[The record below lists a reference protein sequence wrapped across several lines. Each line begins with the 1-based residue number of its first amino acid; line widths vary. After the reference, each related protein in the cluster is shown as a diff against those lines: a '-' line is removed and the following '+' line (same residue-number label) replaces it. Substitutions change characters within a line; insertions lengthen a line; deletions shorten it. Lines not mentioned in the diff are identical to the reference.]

1 MKRTLS
7 LILILTMLLSLAA
20 CGSKDAAPTDD
31 DNAPSQEQGS
41 GDAQPGGTTGT
52 PDEPEQPEQTQP
64 TEQEP
69 ADSKPE
75 QTQPADNSKPKQE
88 PVGEPEKEP
97 AKQPEQKPEP
107 KPAEKPAEGTSAE
120 PPTETPKPE
129 TPAEDKP
136 AAAVDDALT
145 ILNAIWNTYSD
156 EEKFPAAGGDSEH
169 AVDGAPGS
177 FDVSNA
183 DSLSYQLTFPADD
196 ASLIDSAASLV
207 HMMNLNTFTC
217 GAFMSPTRTTS
228 PGSRTT
234 CARPFRPSTGCAASR
249 ISWSSSQSG
258 RVYFPCTETRS
269 WSTPSAI
276 SSWRAILPLPP
287 SMTRPSTHKT
297 AEKKRGMPRIL
308 LFFFRL
314 RAGRFSYKIWSEHIA
329 ARRKRHAE
337 AKVEAEHHLHI
348 RAAAGEPAADLPLRA
363 DHRGR
368 PDGLRKDHRGE
379 LVSGGARKGRAAA
392 RRPHQRVFRQSCDLL
407 AERAGRLCRA
417 ASTCCGSMPVPRT
430 PPAAGCWRTIS
441 ARSCRGKRPA
451 ICSPTIFT
459 CLQTRVTAFLCSLA
473 AAARHVT

>member
-20 CGSKDAAPTDD
+20 CGSKDAAPADD
-31 DNAPSQEQGS
+31 GNAPSQEQGGGEEQS
-41 GDAQPGGTTGT
+41 GGTAGT
-52 PDEPEQPEQTQP
+52 PDEPEQPEQTQPAEQEPTDSKPEQTQP

-88 PVGEPEKEP
+88 PAGEPEKEP
-97 AKQPEQKPEP
+97 VKQPEQKPEP

-183 DSLSYQLTFPADD
+183 DSLSYLLTFPADD

-217 GAFMSPTRTTS
+217 GAFHVADANNVARLADDLRTTIQAKRWMCGF
-228 PGSRTT
+228 PDKLVIVTVG
-234 CARPFRPSTGCAASR
+234 
-249 ISWSSSQSG
+249 QSVFS
-258 RVYFPCTETRS
+258 VYGNE
-269 WSTPSAI
+269 
-276 SSWRAILPLPP
+276 
-287 SMTRPSTHKT
+287 
-297 AEKKRGMPRIL
+297 
-308 LFFFRL
+308 
-314 RAGRFSYKIWSEHIA
+314 
-329 ARRKRHAE
+329 
-337 AKVEAEHHLHI
+337 
-348 RAAAGEPAADLPLRA
+348 
-363 DHRGR
+363 
-368 PDGLRKDHRGE
+368 E
-379 LVSGGARKGRAAA
+379 LVNT
-392 RRPHQRVFRQSCDLL
+392 FRDKLL
-407 AERAGRLCRA
+407 T
-417 ASTCCGSMPVPRT
+417 SYS
-430 PPAAGCWRTIS
+430 
-441 ARSCRGKRPA
+441 
-451 ICSPTIFT
+451 
-459 CLQTRVTAFLCSLA
+459 A
-473 AAARHVT
+473 AAAVYDEAINA

>member
-31 DNAPSQEQGS
+31 DNVPPQEQGS
-41 GDAQPGGTTGT
+41 GEEQSGGTTGT

-75 QTQPADNSKPKQE
+75 QEPA
-88 PVGEPEKEP
+88 GEPEKEP

-183 DSLSYQLTFPADD
+183 DNLSYLLTFPADD

-217 GAFMSPTRTTS
+217 GAFHVADANNVARLADDLRTTIQAKRWMCGFPDKLVIVTVGQS
-228 PGSRTT
+228 VFSVYGSEELVNT
-234 CARPFRPSTGCAASR
+234 FRDKLLAS
-249 ISWSSSQSG
+249 
-258 RVYFPCTETRS
+258 YPT
-269 WSTPSAI
+269 
-276 SSWRAILPLPP
+276 
-287 SMTRPSTHKT
+287 
-297 AEKKRGMPRIL
+297 
-308 LFFFRL
+308 
-314 RAGRFSYKIWSEHIA
+314 
-329 ARRKRHAE
+329 
-337 AKVEAEHHLHI
+337 
-348 RAAAGEPAADLPLRA
+348 AAAVYDE
-363 DHRGR
+363 
-368 PDGLRKDHRGE
+368 
-379 LVSGGARKGRAAA
+379 
-392 RRPHQRVFRQSCDLL
+392 
-407 AERAGRLCRA
+407 
-417 ASTCCGSMPVPRT
+417 
-430 PPAAGCWRTIS
+430 
-441 ARSCRGKRPA
+441 A
-451 ICSPTIFT
+451 IN
-459 CLQTRVTAFLCSLA
+459 A
-473 AAARHVT
+473 

>member
-20 CGSKDAAPTDD
+20 CGSKDAAPPDD
-31 DNAPSQEQGS
+31 DNAPSQEQS
-41 GDAQPGGTTGT
+41 GGEEQSGGTTGT

-75 QTQPADNSKPKQE
+75 QTQPAEQ
-88 PVGEPEKEP
+88 EP

-177 FDVSNA
+177 FDASNA
-183 DSLSYQLTFPADD
+183 DSLSYLLTFPADD

-217 GAFMSPTRTTS
+217 GAFHVADANNVARLADDLRTTIQAKHWMCGF
-228 PGSRTT
+228 PDKLVIVTVG
-234 CARPFRPSTGCAASR
+234 
-249 ISWSSSQSG
+249 QSVFS
-258 RVYFPCTETRS
+258 VYGNE
-269 WSTPSAI
+269 
-276 SSWRAILPLPP
+276 
-287 SMTRPSTHKT
+287 
-297 AEKKRGMPRIL
+297 
-308 LFFFRL
+308 
-314 RAGRFSYKIWSEHIA
+314 
-329 ARRKRHAE
+329 
-337 AKVEAEHHLHI
+337 
-348 RAAAGEPAADLPLRA
+348 
-363 DHRGR
+363 
-368 PDGLRKDHRGE
+368 E
-379 LVSGGARKGRAAA
+379 LVNT
-392 RRPHQRVFRQSCDLL
+392 FRDKLL
-407 AERAGRLCRA
+407 ASYSA
-417 ASTCCGSMPVPRT
+417 ATAVYDE
-430 PPAAGCWRTIS
+430 
-441 ARSCRGKRPA
+441 A
-451 ICSPTIFT
+451 IN
-459 CLQTRVTAFLCSLA
+459 A
-473 AAARHVT
+473 

>member
-31 DNAPSQEQGS
+31 DNAPPQEQGS
-41 GDAQPGGTTGT
+41 GEEQPGGTTGT

-64 TEQEP
+64 AEQEP
-69 ADSKPE
+69 TDSKPE
-75 QTQPADNSKPKQE
+75 QEPA
-88 PVGEPEKEP
+88 GETEKEP

-169 AVDGAPGS
+169 AVDGVPGS

-217 GAFMSPTRTTS
+217 GAFHVADANNVARLADDLRTTIQAKRWMCGFPDKLVIVTVGQS
-228 PGSRTT
+228 VLSVYGNEELVNT
-234 CARPFRPSTGCAASR
+234 FRDKLLAS
-249 ISWSSSQSG
+249 
-258 RVYFPCTETRS
+258 YPT
-269 WSTPSAI
+269 
-276 SSWRAILPLPP
+276 
-287 SMTRPSTHKT
+287 
-297 AEKKRGMPRIL
+297 
-308 LFFFRL
+308 
-314 RAGRFSYKIWSEHIA
+314 
-329 ARRKRHAE
+329 
-337 AKVEAEHHLHI
+337 
-348 RAAAGEPAADLPLRA
+348 AAAVYDE
-363 DHRGR
+363 
-368 PDGLRKDHRGE
+368 
-379 LVSGGARKGRAAA
+379 
-392 RRPHQRVFRQSCDLL
+392 
-407 AERAGRLCRA
+407 
-417 ASTCCGSMPVPRT
+417 
-430 PPAAGCWRTIS
+430 
-441 ARSCRGKRPA
+441 A
-451 ICSPTIFT
+451 IN
-459 CLQTRVTAFLCSLA
+459 A
-473 AAARHVT
+473 

>member
-20 CGSKDAAPTDD
+20 CGSKDAAPPDD
-31 DNAPSQEQGS
+31 GNAPSQEQGGGEEQS
-41 GDAQPGGTTGT
+41 GGTTGT

-69 ADSKPE
+69 TDSKPE

-88 PVGEPEKEP
+88 P
-97 AKQPEQKPEP
+97 ARQPEQKPNP

-183 DSLSYQLTFPADD
+183 DSLSYLLTFPADD

-217 GAFMSPTRTTS
+217 GAFHVADANNVTRLADDLRTTIQAKHWMCGFPDKLVIVTVGQS
-228 PGSRTT
+228 VFSVYGNEELVNT
-234 CARPFRPSTGCAASR
+234 FRDKLLAS
-249 ISWSSSQSG
+249 
-258 RVYFPCTETRS
+258 YPT
-269 WSTPSAI
+269 
-276 SSWRAILPLPP
+276 
-287 SMTRPSTHKT
+287 
-297 AEKKRGMPRIL
+297 
-308 LFFFRL
+308 
-314 RAGRFSYKIWSEHIA
+314 
-329 ARRKRHAE
+329 
-337 AKVEAEHHLHI
+337 
-348 RAAAGEPAADLPLRA
+348 AAAVYDE
-363 DHRGR
+363 
-368 PDGLRKDHRGE
+368 
-379 LVSGGARKGRAAA
+379 
-392 RRPHQRVFRQSCDLL
+392 
-407 AERAGRLCRA
+407 
-417 ASTCCGSMPVPRT
+417 
-430 PPAAGCWRTIS
+430 
-441 ARSCRGKRPA
+441 A
-451 ICSPTIFT
+451 IN
-459 CLQTRVTAFLCSLA
+459 A
-473 AAARHVT
+473 

>member
-20 CGSKDAAPTDD
+20 CGSKDAAPADD
-31 DNAPSQEQGS
+31 DNAPPQEQGGGEEQS
-41 GDAQPGGTTGT
+41 GGTTGT

-88 PVGEPEKEP
+88 P
-97 AKQPEQKPEP
+97 AKQPEQKPES

-183 DSLSYQLTFPADD
+183 DSLSYLLTFPADD

-217 GAFMSPTRTTS
+217 GAFHVADANNVARLADDLRTTIQAKHWMCGFPDKLVIVTVGQS
-228 PGSRTT
+228 VFSVYGNEELVNT
-234 CARPFRPSTGCAASR
+234 FRDKLLAS
-249 ISWSSSQSG
+249 
-258 RVYFPCTETRS
+258 YPT
-269 WSTPSAI
+269 
-276 SSWRAILPLPP
+276 
-287 SMTRPSTHKT
+287 
-297 AEKKRGMPRIL
+297 
-308 LFFFRL
+308 
-314 RAGRFSYKIWSEHIA
+314 
-329 ARRKRHAE
+329 
-337 AKVEAEHHLHI
+337 
-348 RAAAGEPAADLPLRA
+348 AAAVYDE
-363 DHRGR
+363 
-368 PDGLRKDHRGE
+368 
-379 LVSGGARKGRAAA
+379 
-392 RRPHQRVFRQSCDLL
+392 
-407 AERAGRLCRA
+407 
-417 ASTCCGSMPVPRT
+417 
-430 PPAAGCWRTIS
+430 
-441 ARSCRGKRPA
+441 A
-451 ICSPTIFT
+451 IN
-459 CLQTRVTAFLCSLA
+459 A
-473 AAARHVT
+473 

>member
-31 DNAPSQEQGS
+31 GNAPSQEQGGGEEQS
-41 GDAQPGGTTGT
+41 GGTAGT

-88 PVGEPEKEP
+88 P
-97 AKQPEQKPEP
+97 AKQPEQKPES

-177 FDVSNA
+177 FDASNA
-183 DSLSYQLTFPADD
+183 DSLSYLLTFPADD

-217 GAFMSPTRTTS
+217 GAFHVADANNVARLADDLRTTIQAKHWMCGFPDKLVIVTVGQS
-228 PGSRTT
+228 VFSVYGNEELVNT
-234 CARPFRPSTGCAASR
+234 FRDKLLAS
-249 ISWSSSQSG
+249 
-258 RVYFPCTETRS
+258 YPT
-269 WSTPSAI
+269 
-276 SSWRAILPLPP
+276 
-287 SMTRPSTHKT
+287 
-297 AEKKRGMPRIL
+297 
-308 LFFFRL
+308 
-314 RAGRFSYKIWSEHIA
+314 
-329 ARRKRHAE
+329 
-337 AKVEAEHHLHI
+337 
-348 RAAAGEPAADLPLRA
+348 AAAVYDE
-363 DHRGR
+363 
-368 PDGLRKDHRGE
+368 
-379 LVSGGARKGRAAA
+379 
-392 RRPHQRVFRQSCDLL
+392 
-407 AERAGRLCRA
+407 
-417 ASTCCGSMPVPRT
+417 
-430 PPAAGCWRTIS
+430 
-441 ARSCRGKRPA
+441 A
-451 ICSPTIFT
+451 IN
-459 CLQTRVTAFLCSLA
+459 A
-473 AAARHVT
+473 

>member
-20 CGSKDAAPTDD
+20 CGSKDAAPPDD

-75 QTQPADNSKPKQE
+75 Q
-88 PVGEPEKEP
+88 EP
-97 AKQPEQKPEP
+97 ARQPEQKPEP

-183 DSLSYQLTFPADD
+183 DNLSYLLTFPADD

-217 GAFMSPTRTTS
+217 GAFHVADTNNVARLADDLRTTIQAKRWMCGFPDKLVIVTVGQS
-228 PGSRTT
+228 VLSVYGNEELVNT
-234 CARPFRPSTGCAASR
+234 FRDKLLAS
-249 ISWSSSQSG
+249 
-258 RVYFPCTETRS
+258 YPT
-269 WSTPSAI
+269 
-276 SSWRAILPLPP
+276 
-287 SMTRPSTHKT
+287 
-297 AEKKRGMPRIL
+297 
-308 LFFFRL
+308 
-314 RAGRFSYKIWSEHIA
+314 
-329 ARRKRHAE
+329 
-337 AKVEAEHHLHI
+337 
-348 RAAAGEPAADLPLRA
+348 AAAVYDE
-363 DHRGR
+363 
-368 PDGLRKDHRGE
+368 
-379 LVSGGARKGRAAA
+379 
-392 RRPHQRVFRQSCDLL
+392 
-407 AERAGRLCRA
+407 
-417 ASTCCGSMPVPRT
+417 
-430 PPAAGCWRTIS
+430 
-441 ARSCRGKRPA
+441 A
-451 ICSPTIFT
+451 IN
-459 CLQTRVTAFLCSLA
+459 A
-473 AAARHVT
+473 